1 MKRRILLFA
10 ALTLVGSFPAGAPV
24 CAQEAPATPAP
35 DANPAPDAP
44 VAGPAPDISTSAS
57 PAYPQVTCTSADALA
72 CTDTLQLASDTRDQL
87 APLLQLGPAWR
98 FPVHIH
104 VMTPDDPLTAKI
116 NREAA
121 AVFSQGATMKIEAV
135 LPSSD
140 PEAREFLQRQF
151 VTALLW
157 EKFFATTA
165 SFDKH
170 TRLDMVPLWLVE
182 GLREWLNED
191 PGHNRESIVRRAV
204 QSQAAPTLAE
214 VTGWRELSDDR
225 LLGLWQRAFCYYLVD
240 SLTREGSRR
249 EDFQQWLAGFSGPNP
264 SPSQFHFPME
274 TDWRREL
281 ADATGRSR
289 DIVYTW
295 SETSS
300 ELTAAET
307 IAFASSKDAKVQ
319 TCTLDAAATLPRNPV
334 VLEALR
340 ERIFLLTELEL
351 RAHPSWHAILE
362 LYRSALTALVN
373 DNNPDQAKQLL
384 QEAHRGRIAETDY
397 HQKLLDYVNWFEVTK
412 DYDDTS
418 RFGAYFN
425 TAREMERV
433 EADPAHPNPI
443 RANLLQIESE
453 L

>member
-10 ALTLVGSFPAGAPV
+10 ALTFAGFFPA
-24 CAQEAPATPAP
+24 
-35 DANPAPDAP
+35 DAP
-44 VAGPAPDISTSAS
+44 VGAQETPPPPPNAPVISTSTS
-57 PAYPQVTCTSADALA
+57 EAYPQVTCTSADALA
-72 CTDTLQLASDTRDQL
+72 CVDTLQLATDTRDQL
-87 APLLQLGPAWR
+87 TSLLKLGPAWR

-116 NREAA
+116 DREAA
-121 AVFSQGATMKIEAV
+121 AVFSQGTTMKIEAV

-140 PEAREFLQRQF
+140 PDAREFIQRQF
-151 VTALLW
+151 VTSLLW

-170 TRLDMVPLWLVE
+170 THLDVVPLWLIE

-191 PGHNRESIVRRAV
+191 PAHNRESIVRRAV
-204 QSQAAPTLAE
+204 QSQTAPTLAE
-214 VTGWRELSDDR
+214 VTSWHELSDDR

-249 EDFQQWLAGFSGPNP
+249 DDFQQWLTGFSGPNP
-264 SPSQFHFPME
+264 FQSQFHFPTE
-274 TDWRREL
+274 TAWQHEL
-281 ADATGRSR
+281 ADATKRSR
-289 DIVYTW
+289 NIVYTW

-300 ELTAAET
+300 ELTATET
-307 IAFASSKDAKVQ
+307 ITFAPSKDAKVE
-319 TCTLDAAATLPRNPV
+319 TCTLDTVTTLPRNPII
-334 VLEALR
+334 LEALQ
-340 ERIFLLTELEL
+340 ERISLLTELEL

-373 DNNPDQAKQLL
+373 DNHPDQAKQLL
-384 QEAHRGRIAETDY
+384 REAHRRRVAEMAY

-412 DYDDTS
+412 DYPGNTS
-418 RFGAYFN
+418 PFSAYFV
-425 TAREMERV
+425 TAKEMERIQ
-433 EADPAHPNPI
+433 ADPAHPNPI

>member
-10 ALTLVGSFPAGAPV
+10 ALTFVGFFLFPLGAPV

-35 DANPAPDAP
+35 DASRAPDAP
-44 VAGPAPDISTSAS
+44 VISTSAC

-72 CTDTLQLASDTRDQL
+72 CADTLQLATDTRAQL
-87 APLLQLGPAWR
+87 ASLLKLGPTWR

-104 VMTPDDPLTAKI
+104 IMTPDDPLTAKI

-140 PEAREFLQRQF
+140 PEAREFIQRQF

-157 EKFFATTA
+157 EKFFATTT
-165 SFDKH
+165 SFDKQ
-170 TRLDMVPLWLVE
+170 TRLDVVPLWLVE

-214 VTGWRELSDDR
+214 VAGWHELSDDR

-240 SLTREGSRR
+240 SLTQQGSRR
-249 EDFQQWLAGFSGPNP
+249 DDFQQWLAGFSGPNP
-264 SPSQFHFPME
+264 APAQFHFPTE
-274 TDWRREL
+274 TDWQREL
-281 ADATGRSR
+281 VDASERSR

-295 SETSS
+295 AETSS

-307 IAFASSKDAKVQ
+307 ITFASSKDAKIQ
-319 TCTLDAAATLPRNPV
+319 TCTLDTVATLPRNPAM
-334 VLEALR
+334 LEALQ
-340 ERIFLLTELEL
+340 ERIFVLTELEL
-351 RAHPSWHAILE
+351 RAHPSWHSILE
-362 LYRSALTALVN
+362 LDRSALTALVN
-373 DNNPDQAKQLL
+373 DNHPDVAKRLL
-384 QEAHRGRIAETDY
+384 QEAHRRRIDEVAY

-412 DYDDTS
+412 NYTGNTS
-418 RFGAYFN
+418 RFGAYFT
-425 TAREMERV
+425 TAKEMERV